1 MDRRDIQELRA
12 LAPAPREELLSPER
26 LARRKELLMRE
37 VTRTQ
42 GAEDGGIA
50 SAPRAPRR
58 RRGRSRVV
66 ALILVPAA
74 MLGGAVAYSL
84 NANRTASQ
92 LGNEVTCF
100 QEASLGAKAAGAP
113 FSGQVLASFC
123 DQ

>member
-37 VTRTQ
+37 VTRTHE
-42 GAEDGGIA
+42 AEDGEIA
-50 SAPRAPRR
+50 PAPQVPRR
-58 RRGRSRVV
+58 RRGRRRVV

-74 MLGGAVAYSL
+74 LLGGAVAYSL

-92 LGNEVTCF
+92 LGDEVTCF
-100 QEASLGAKAAGAP
+100 QEPRL
-113 FSGQVLASFC
+113 
-123 DQ
+123 